1 MNRIKQLRNEKGIN
15 QDTLSKLLGIE
26 IAGISKLETGRVPLK
41 DDYILKLSEYFGVTT
56 DYLLGKSD
64 VRNFDKNIQGVEK
77 NSGVPAVVFIYGTI
91 PAGVPIEM
99 IEDIIDTEEVPIE
112 MTKGDKQ
119 LFRTSYKR

>member
-1 MNRIKQLRNEKGIN
+1 MNRLKLLREEKGLNQADIGKYLNITSQAVGLYENEKRDIPTN
-15 QDTLSKLLGIE
+15 
-26 IAGISKLETGRVPLK
+26 
-41 DDYILKLSEYFGVTT
+41 ILIKLSEYFGVTT

-64 VRNFDKNIQGVEK
+64 IRNFDKNIQGMEK
-77 NSGVPAVVFIYGTI
+77 NSGVPAVVFVYGTI